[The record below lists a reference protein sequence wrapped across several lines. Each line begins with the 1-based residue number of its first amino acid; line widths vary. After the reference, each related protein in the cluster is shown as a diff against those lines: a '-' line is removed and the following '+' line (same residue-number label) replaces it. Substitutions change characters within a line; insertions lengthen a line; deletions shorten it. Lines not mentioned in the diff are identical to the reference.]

1 VTYGH
6 ELMPADEIPVALP
19 QIGDEVL
26 GQYEVLGPIATR
38 GVGILLRARQK
49 SLRRPVVIKCLRQP
63 IHDSHS
69 AERFLREARA
79 AGRIS
84 EPHVVSIYDCGFAV
98 RGTADKYW
106 SRGDTGIPFIVMEHM
121 RGLDLSALMAERNAP
136 LEIPEILSYMREAC
150 IGVAAIH
157 RQGTILRDLQ
167 PSNLFL
173 CATDSGRNVIKVME
187 LGISKNVSAEK
198 GSGEVRSPSADGPLG
213 SIAYMSPEQISQPST
228 VGFASDIWSLGVICY
243 ELLTHAL
250 PFEGDNPLA
259 LLGQI
264 LTQPPFPV
272 RDRRAAVPN
281 DLVRVIKRSLQRSP
295 VDRYSSVEE
304 LAQAFEQVYG
314 RHSLAPV
321 MLKGP
326 EPDTD
331 HQIPKPGDWVL
342 RFLTGKYA
350 DSERGL
356 MVGETLEIGRNSD
369 LGLVLVEEMVSRLH
383 ARLTVSPVG
392 VTIENLSST
401 NGTFVNGYQ
410 VRDKA
415 TLKENDRVLI
425 GTSIMQLVK
434 KGNLQALKPS

>member
-1 VTYGH
+1 
-6 ELMPADEIPVALP
+6 MPGDEIPWDLP
-19 QIGDEVL
+19 QIGDEL
-26 GQYEVLGPIATR
+26 AGQYEIVGPIATR
-38 GVGILLRARQK
+38 GTGILLRARQK
-49 SLRRPVVIKCLRQP
+49 SLRRTVVVKFMGHEVQ
-63 IHDSHS
+63 DQTS
-69 AERFLREARA
+69 AERFMREARA

-84 EPHVVSIYDCGFAV
+84 EPHVMNIYDCGFAA
-98 RGTADKYW
+98 RLLAEKYW
-106 SRGDTGIPFIVMEHM
+106 SRADLGIPFIVMEYM

-187 LGISKNVSAEK
+187 LGISKNVPTDK
-198 GSGEVRSPSADGPLG
+198 GHADARPASTDGPLG
-213 SIAYMSPEQISQPST
+213 SIAYMSPEQISQPTT

-250 PFEGDNPLA
+250 PFEGENPLA

-264 LTQPPFPV
+264 LTRPPFPL

-304 LAQAFEQVYG
+304 LAQAFEQVHG
-314 RHSLAPV
+314 RHSLVPV

-331 HQIPKPGDWVL
+331 HKIPKPGDWVL

-383 ARLTVSPVG
+383 ARLTVSQEG
-392 VTIENLSST
+392 VVIENLSST
-401 NGTFVNGYQ
+401 NGTFVNGFQ

-415 TLKENDRVLI
+415 ALEENDRVLI

-434 KGNLQALKPS
+434 KGNQQPFKPS